1 MKVPP
6 FLLFAVGFGAACDDD
21 CAVDADWS
29 DIGEDACELATS
41 DGFYDGYHA
50 ARACQEIPDAAG
62 RLGYEKGADTHCSYI
77 CRRYEDSA
85 ISPCEQA
92 WRDSYK
98 SCYEVSAVEGFQ
110 AAACE

>member
-62 RLGYEKGADTHCSYI
+62 RLGYEKGADTPLPQLGGTRPRITQVSPCSGSDFSGI
-77 CRRYEDSA
+77 CRHTTS
-85 ISPCEQA
+85 
-92 WRDSYK
+92 K
-98 SCYEVSAVEGFQ
+98 VSL
-110 AAACE
+110 